1 MLTLVLFGSLTFFLI
16 LSVPVGIALGLAVV
30 STIVY
35 DGGLELSYLA
45 QGMTTSLD
53 SFPLMAVPFFIL
65 AGELMGKGGI
75 SKRLLRAAG
84 LFFGRFTGGLAL
96 VAIAA
101 CMFFAAISG
110 SAPATVAA
118 IGGIIVPE
126 MLEKGYSRKFSSGLI
141 ATAGT
146 IGVVIPP
153 SIPMVIYGVATGASI
168 STMFIAGFFPGF
180 IIGGILMALAYFISK
195 KNGYVGSAQTY
206 TKEERKA
213 IMREARWSLLVPVI
227 VLGGIY
233 GGIFTPTEAA
243 AVAVIYGFIVGMFVY
258 KDLTWKDLPNLL
270 CNAALI
276 TATSM
281 IVMGT
286 ATTFGRILTIE
297 QIPVRLAE
305 GILAYS
311 SNPIVVI
318 GLINI
323 LLLFVG
329 CFMDTLAAIIIL
341 APILWPVAQAVG
353 FNIYHFG
360 MIMVVNLAVGFITP
374 PLGVNLF
381 VTCGIAKMTLEDVV
395 KAIVPWLIAMLSA
408 LVILTAF
415 PSISLWLPSLLK

>member
-1 MLTLVLFGSLTFFLI
+1 MLTLVLFGSLLFFLV

-30 STIVY
+30 STILY

-45 QGMTTSLD
+45 QGMTTTLD

-75 SKRLLRAAG
+75 SKRLLRAAN
-84 LFFGRFTGGLAL
+84 LFFGKFTGGLAL

-126 MLEKGYSRKFSSGLI
+126 MLDKGYSRKFSAGLI

-168 STMFIAGFFPGF
+168 SNMFIAGFLPGF
-180 IIGGILMALAYFISK
+180 LIGGILMGLAYSIAR
-195 KNGYVGSAQTY
+195 KNGYLGSAQVY
-206 TKEERKA
+206 TKEERRA

-233 GGIFTPTEAA
+233 GGVFTPTEAA
-243 AVAVIYGFIVGMFVY
+243 AVAVIYGFVVGMFVY
-258 KDLTWKDLPNLL
+258 KDLTWRDLPTLL

-305 GILAYS
+305 GILSYS
-311 SNPIVVI
+311 SNPVVVI

-353 FNIYHFG
+353 FDIYHFG

-381 VTCGIAKMTLEDVV
+381 VTCGIAKMSLEDVV
-395 KAIVPWLIAMLSA
+395 KAIVPWLIAMLAA
-408 LVILTAF
+408 LGLLTAF
-415 PSISLWLPSLLK
+415 PCISLWLPSLLK

>member
-1 MLTLVLFGSLTFFLI
+1 MLTLVLFGSLTFFLV

-53 SFPLMAVPFFIL
+53 SFPLLAVPFFIL

-84 LFFGRFTGGLAL
+84 LFFGKFTGGLAL
-96 VAIAA
+96 VAIVA

-126 MLEKGYSRKFSSGLI
+126 MLGKGYSRKFSAGLI

-168 STMFIAGFFPGF
+168 SSMFIAGFFPGF
-180 IIGGILMALAYFISK
+180 LIGGILMVLAYYISK

-213 IMREARWSLLVPVI
+213 IMREARWSLLVPII

-243 AVAVIYGFIVGMFVY
+243 AVAVIYGFVIGMFVY
-258 KDLTWKDLPNLL
+258 KDLTWRDLPNLL

-395 KAIVPWLIAMLSA
+395 KAIVPWLVAMLLA
-408 LVILTAF
+408 LVVLTAF

>member
-1 MLTLVLFGSLTFFLI
+1 
-16 LSVPVGIALGLAVV
+16 
-30 STIVY
+30 
-35 DGGLELSYLA
+35 
-45 QGMTTSLD
+45 
-53 SFPLMAVPFFIL
+53 
-65 AGELMGKGGI
+65 MGKGGI

-84 LFFGRFTGGLAL
+84 LFFGKFTGGLAL
-96 VAIAA
+96 VAIVA

-126 MLEKGYSRKFSSGLI
+126 MLGKGYSRKFSAGLI

-168 STMFIAGFFPGF
+168 SSMFIAGFFPGF
-180 IIGGILMALAYFISK
+180 LIGGILMVLAYYISK

-213 IMREARWSLLVPVI
+213 IMREARWSLLVPII

-243 AVAVIYGFIVGMFVY
+243 AVAVIYGFVIGMFVY
-258 KDLTWKDLPNLL
+258 KDLTWRDLPNLL

-311 SNPIVVI
+311 RDRKSVV
-318 GLINI
+318 
-323 LLLFVG
+323 
-329 CFMDTLAAIIIL
+329 
-341 APILWPVAQAVG
+341 
-353 FNIYHFG
+353 
-360 MIMVVNLAVGFITP
+360 
-374 PLGVNLF
+374 
-381 VTCGIAKMTLEDVV
+381 
-395 KAIVPWLIAMLSA
+395 
-408 LVILTAF
+408 
-415 PSISLWLPSLLK
+415 

>member
-1 MLTLVLFGSLTFFLI
+1 MLTLVLFGSLTFFLV